1 MPVQISKTT
10 KVARFLTLFIVILV
24 SLFTLEMLV
33 PVQEHVITPFTSL
46 LASLSAA
53 IILPFDASAIAY
65 GKILQ
70 FKDTG
75 FAVSIEAGCNG
86 VEATIVLVAGVM
98 AYPANWRARLVAII
112 LGFFAIQVL
121 NIARIIS
128 LFYLG
133 NWNMEVFSWIHLY
146 LWPSLIMLD
155 VLIVFTVYLRYLSRQ
170 IPTQE
175 ISGA

>member
-1 MPVQISKTT
+1 MT
-10 KVARFLTLFIVILV
+10 RFVLIFLLILV
-24 SLFTLEMLV
+24 ALFSIEVLK
-33 PVQEHVITPFTSL
+33 PVQEHVIVPFTGM

-53 IILPFDASAIAY
+53 IILPFDSSVIAY

-86 VEATIVLVAGVM
+86 VEAAIVLIA
-98 AYPANWRARLVAII
+98 AII
-112 LGFFAIQVL
+112 AFPARWRDRLLAIGLGFLAVQVM

-133 NWNMEVFSWIHLY
+133 DWNMDAFSWIHMY
-146 LWPSLIMLD
+146 LWPTLIMLD
-155 VLIVFTVYLRYLSRQ
+155 VLIVFVVYLRYLSKK
-170 IPTQE
+170 IKPMEAT
-175 ISGA
+175 SA